1 MLCFISKCFLLRF
14 ILNARQEKEN
24 SLKCSERT
32 ETEKKAVEFVSWHS
46 LAISC
51 QYIITLHVC
60 SETFSLHWF
69 GHFWTGR
76 IFTSA
81 TPDPFTRN
89 RANSVSDCRTVF
101 RLKTC
106 LVPRVPCKRKADS
119 GPCKFLSLQKFV
131 RNRACKR
138 GLRLTVKVRNWLLLK
153 TAKQLK

>member
-1 MLCFISKCFLLRF
+1 MFFSAVHSQSTSGERE
-14 ILNARQEKEN
+14 Q
-24 SLKCSERT
+24 LKMFGKNWNR
-32 ETEKKAVEFVSWHS
+32 KKKSVEFVSWHS
-46 LAISC
+46 LLISC

-89 RANSVSDCRTVF
+89 RANSVSDCRTVCP
-101 RLKTC
+101 LKTC

-119 GPCKFLSLQKFV
+119 GPCKFFV
-131 RNRACKR
+131 SSKGCEDPCKR

>member
-1 MLCFISKCFLLRF
+1 MPVLMLCFIGILKCFLVRF
-14 ILNARQEKEN
+14 IFNARQEKEN

-32 ETEKKAVEFVSWHS
+32 ETEKKSVEFVSWHS
-46 LAISC
+46 LSISR

-89 RANSVSDCRTVF
+89 RANSVSDCRTVC

-119 GPCKFLSLQKFV
+119 GPCKFLSLRKFV
-131 RNRACKR
+131 RTRVSEVL
-138 GLRLTVKVRNWLLLK
+138 G
-153 TAKQLK
+153 